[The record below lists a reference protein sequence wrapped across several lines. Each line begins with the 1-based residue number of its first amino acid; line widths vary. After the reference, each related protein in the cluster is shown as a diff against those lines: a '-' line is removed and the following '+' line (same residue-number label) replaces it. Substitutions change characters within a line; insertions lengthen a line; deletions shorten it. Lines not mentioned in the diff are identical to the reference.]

1 VTPEPREPGGL
12 RSSLARFPR
21 FVHALAVARAFGR
34 AAWASMDE
42 SRIFGV
48 AAEMAFWLF
57 LALVPLAAVAGLFV
71 AHFGLGLELAR
82 PMFEAIPS
90 AAHVLVD
97 RELAR
102 ASASVSIT
110 PFAAVA
116 YVWLAS
122 SGIHAVFDGFEAQT
136 KVTRSWVHKRLWSLA
151 SCLALTAAALA
162 LGFGGWVSMTLH
174 LGGSLVLGV
183 LVSALVLYL
192 VVAWLYRVGLPDEVR
207 RSIPLWPGTLVVVV
221 TSILCALGYGAF
233 LRVAGD
239 GSVYLAGLAVTA
251 VTMTL
256 LYLLAFALLLGLV
269 VNRTLAAT
277 KRENA
282 APRSGDATPSARA

>member
-1 VTPEPREPGGL
+1 
-12 RSSLARFPR
+12 
-21 FVHALAVARAFGR
+21 
-34 AAWASMDE
+34 MDE

-57 LALVPLAAVAGLFV
+57 LALVPLAAVAGLLV
-71 AHFGLGLELAR
+71 VRFGFGLELAR
-82 PMFEAIPS
+82 PIFEGIPS

-97 RELAR
+97 RELAK

-110 PFAAVA
+110 PLAAVA

-136 KVTRSWVHKRLWSLA
+136 KVTRGWVHKRLWALA
-151 SCLALTAAALA
+151 SCLALTATACA
-162 LGFGGWVSMTLH
+162 LGVAGWVSVSLH
-174 LGGSLVLGV
+174 LGTSLVLAV
-183 LVSALVLYL
+183 LASAVVLYL

-207 RSIPLWPGTLVVVV
+207 GSIPLWPGTLVVVV
-221 TSILCALGYGAF
+221 TSILCAFGYGAF
-233 LRVAGD
+233 LNVAGD

-256 LYLLAFALLLGLV
+256 LYLLSFALLLGLV
-269 VNRTLAAT
+269 VNRTIAST

-282 APRSGDATPSARA
+282 AAP

>member
-1 VTPEPREPGGL
+1 MTPEPREPGGL

-21 FVHALAVARAFGR
+21 FVHALTEARVFGR

-57 LALVPLAAVAGLFV
+57 LALVPLAAVA
-71 AHFGLGLELAR
+71 
-82 PMFEAIPS
+82 
-90 AAHVLVD
+90 
-97 RELAR
+97 
-102 ASASVSIT
+102 
-110 PFAAVA
+110 

-136 KVTRSWVHKRLWSLA
+136 KVNRGWVHKRLWSLA